1 MGHIGFRVEGELP
14 PKKDGASSMWGK
26 EAEAPR
32 LVALRLK
39 ALEALGNK
47 PPFSQ
52 EIRLKASIH
61 LGSSNARAT
70 GDLDNFVSGICDGL
84 MRADPRAKLD
94 PLFCKPDNAAIHP
107 RKPIAIRDDSQMI
120 EIHAH
125 KLVGESA
132 DDWYEVELSG
142 N

>member
-1 MGHIGFRVEGELP
+1 MRHISFRVEGALP
-14 PKKDGASSMWGK
+14 PKKDGANSMWNK

-32 LVALRLK
+32 LVALRFQ

-61 LGSSNARAT
+61 LGSSNTRAT
-70 GDLDNFVSGICDGL
+70 GDLDTFVSGICDGL
-84 MRADPRAKLD
+84 MQADRRAKLHQ
-94 PLFCKPDNAAIHP
+94 LFGKPENASIHP
-107 RKPIAIRDDSQMI
+107 RKTIAILDDSQMI
-120 EIHAH
+120 EIYAN
-125 KLVGESA
+125 KLVGEST
-132 DDWYEVELSG
+132 DDWYAVELSG